1 MYKLENAMTR
11 DLDDLEGLDAETKR
25 KLREEGILTIEELVN
40 TGVRSLISRGFERA
54 YDIVEQAKKFLDKK
68 AGDSFGFSMGAD
80 LVQQFDKRLRL
91 QTGQAGFDEILGGG
105 FSTQKIYEFYGPE
118 GSGKST
124 LLHQLLCLAL
134 KPIDEGGLAT
144 PASIFLDCENA
155 FTKERLQGM
164 APIYGVDASQLL
176 KSIAWKGI
184 KTSNEL
190 LQTCT
195 QAVPK
200 LVEQTG
206 ARLILLDSLAT
217 HFRAEYDLS
226 TLATRQQRANQVI
239 HALRNVAVEHNVLVV
254 LTNQVMGSV
263 NKDDPREKKEKY
275 KPAMGFVVGHEID
288 YRLLIYDVAEYR
300 FMKMVKARDLPNLQ
314 CKLVMSEWGLFEKDA
329 LDDLIK
335 NNDP

>member
-25 KLREEGILTIEELVN
+25 KLREQGILTIEELVN
-40 TGVRSLISRGFERA
+40 IGVRSLISRGFDRA
-54 YDIVEQAKKFLDKK
+54 YDIVEQAKNYLNQM

-80 LVQQFDKRLRL
+80 LVQQFDKRLKL
-91 QTGQAGFDEILGGG
+91 QTGQVGLDEILGGG

-124 LLHQLLCLAL
+124 LLHQLLCLAM
-134 KPIDEGGLAT
+134 KPIDEGGLNT
-144 PASIFLDCENA
+144 PALIFLDCENA

-164 APIYGVDASQLL
+164 APIYGVDPDKLMKA
-176 KSIAWKGI
+176 IAWKGI

-206 ARLILLDSLAT
+206 ARLIVLDSLAT
-217 HFRAEYDLS
+217 HFRAEYDRS

-239 HALRNVAVEHNVLVV
+239 HALRNVAIEYNALVV
-254 LTNQVMGSV
+254 LTNQVMGTV
-263 NKDDPREKKEKY
+263 NRDDSREKKEKY

-288 YRLLIYDVAEYR
+288 YRMLIYDVAEYR
-300 FMKMVKARDLPNLQ
+300 FIKMVKARDLPNLQ
-314 CKLVMSEWGLFEKDA
+314 CKLIMTEWGLLEKD
-329 LDDLIK
+329 LFDKIK
-335 NNDP
+335 EKI